1 MDRTVQQDRLLE
13 SKMDGFKL
21 GERGSREFLE
31 SLLPMLE
38 VALEYTSLK
47 QPMSW
52 EPKLFDNEAW
62 RTGTR
67 ENRLRIS
74 VTANCLEKAMESIE
88 REISR
93 LEK

>member
-1 MDRTVQQDRLLE
+1 MDLSDCVEVETYAYTPRTNQ
-13 SKMDGFKL
+13 
-21 GERGSREFLE
+21 SREFLE

-93 LEK
+93 LG

>member
-1 MDRTVQQDRLLE
+1 MADKVENQ
-13 SKMDGFKL
+13 S
-21 GERGSREFLE
+21 SEFLG
-31 SLLPMLE
+31 SLLPVLE

-52 EPKLFDNEAW
+52 EPRLFDNEHW

-74 VTANCLEKAMESIE
+74 VTAECIAKAMESIE
-88 REISR
+88 REIER
-93 LEK
+93 LGK

>member
-1 MDRTVQQDRLLE
+1 MDFSDLEVETYVLTPRTNQ
-13 SKMDGFKL
+13 
-21 GERGSREFLE
+21 SREFLE

-52 EPKLFDNEAW
+52 EPTLFDNEPW
-62 RTGTR
+62 RTSTS

-74 VTANCLEKAMESIE
+74 VTANCLEKAMESIDKEIE
-88 REISR
+88 R
-93 LEK
+93 LG